1 MKKLNLTATLIA
13 AVAGFSLVGLSRP
26 AHAELVYT
34 YTLTF
39 TAQSPGNHGTGGT
52 GTLVLDFASTPA
64 NPTTL
69 TGAALTADFGSLTE
83 TVNGTTFNQIFQL
96 TSISLGAGGALTG
109 IDAITENAGHN
120 TFLNEGTAN
129 PQVSA
134 LNYLIFDTSDQG
146 TVSSTLVI
154 TGVPEASTWA
164 MMILGFLGLGFMA
177 VRKSKKNHALSFA

>member
-39 TAQSPGNHGTGGT
+39 THQNGNGHGTGGT

-64 NPTTL
+64 NPTMLSGSTL
-69 TGAALTADFGSLTE
+69 TAAFGSLTE
-83 TVNGTTFNQIFQL
+83 TVDGTTFNQIVQL
-96 TSISLGAGGALTG
+96 NSISLGAGGALTG
-109 IDAITENAGHN
+109 IDAITENAAHN
-120 TFLNEGTAN
+120 TFLNEGTSN

-134 LNYLIFDTSDQG
+134 LDYLVFG
-146 TVSSTLVI
+146 TNDDGSVSSTLVI

-177 VRKSKKNHALSFA
+177 VRKSKKKPALSFA